1 MFLVSLKGISVIL
14 AAILFGILLIPFLK
28 RLKAGQFIRQEGP
41 QSHLVK
47 AGTPTMGGFIFMIPW
62 LAGVLIFIG
71 LNHHTVAL
79 IFGMIF
85 FGAIGFI
92 DDYIKVV
99 LKRNLGLRAYQ
110 KIIGQ
115 LVGSALLI
123 YGIGL
128 NETQV
133 HIPIINS
140 YLDLGWVYYPFA
152 FFFIVAVTNSVNLT
166 DGLDGLASF
175 VTLIFLV
182 STGGIALLISN
193 PAIAWSNGILA
204 CALIGFLYFNHY
216 PAKVFMGDVG
226 SLALG
231 GYLAAMIM
239 ILKIHFLFLL
249 IGMVYVAEAASVVI
263 QVFWFKRT
271 GKRIFKMA
279 PLHHHFELLGWNEI
293 KIVSVFTGVTAM
305 LGLLG
310 YWIMG

>member
-1 MFLVSLKGISVIL
+1 MFLVGLRGIFVTCV
-14 AAILFGILLIPFLK
+14 AILFGIFLIPFLRK
-28 RLKAGQFIRQEGP
+28 LKAGQFIRQEGP

-47 AGTPTMGGFIFMIPW
+47 AGTPTMGGFIFVLPW
-62 LAGVLIFIG
+62 LVGVLMFIG
-71 LNHHTVAL
+71 INQQTVAL
-79 IFGMIF
+79 AFGMLF
-85 FGAIGFI
+85 FGVIGFI

-123 YGIGL
+123 YMVGL
-128 NETQV
+128 DETLV
-133 HIPIINS
+133 HIPVINS
-140 YLDLGWVYYPFA
+140 YIDLGWVYYPFA
-152 FFFIVAVTNSVNLT
+152 LFFIVAVTNSVNLT

-175 VTLIFLV
+175 VTLFFLV
-182 STGGIALLISN
+182 FTGLVALSLANWIV
-193 PAIAWSNGILA
+193 AWSNGMLVF
-204 CALIGFLYFNHY
+204 ALSGFIYFNKY
-216 PAKVFMGDVG
+216 PAKVFMGDIG

-239 ILKIHFLFLL
+239 LLKVHFLFLL
-249 IGMVYVAEAASVVI
+249 IGFIYVAEAASVVI

-293 KIVSVFTGVTAM
+293 KIVSVFTGITAM
-305 LGLLG
+305 FGLVG
-310 YWIMG
+310 YWIMR